1 MSTAIVL
8 VAVAAALGVGLVVFG
23 TVRSQQSSAPEDSVR
38 ATYRT
43 LADVREQLR
52 RRFESTG
59 TPVWIASEQVP
70 SRLRRDLVSADIEL
84 RPYEFRLIQAG
95 FAVVFAIVGLL
106 RFGLGIEFVVLAAI
120 GYLLLARY
128 LRNRRAHP
136 LRQFNSGLPRAMELI
151 ANSMKAGQSVAQS
164 LTAVTDNAG
173 PPVSDEFALARREIE
188 LGASIESAM
197 NNMVK
202 RIGSNDLRLMVM
214 VITIQRSIGGDL
226 PAILATLADTMRQ
239 REEMRA
245 EVMAATAQSRASAV
259 IITLLPIVAAVLLY
273 FVVSDYFRPMLVN
286 PLGWVML
293 GLAAVLL
300 FVGNPLNL
308 DPAGLQ
314 TLRIAAAAGLG
325 AIGTAVG
332 MFIGTPFATGLA
344 LVIGVALGFYLP
356 VFWLDQL
363 VRDRRT
369 ELEASLP
376 NALDVVAISM
386 EAGLGLDRALEQ
398 LVRHQDDSLTLLVAR
413 ALREIQLGRPR
424 AEALEE
430 MADATGIEEFTS
442 LVRGILYAERT
453 GVPIARTIAAHA
465 AQMRVKRRLKIR
477 TEAARAS
484 LKILIPTVGCVF
496 PTLWLILLGPAL
508 IVVLTLGSK

>member
-1 MSTAIVL
+1 M
-8 VAVAAALGVGLVVFG
+8 
-23 TVRSQQSSAPEDSVR
+23 
-38 ATYRT
+38 
-43 LADVREQLR
+43 REQLR

-120 GYLLLARY
+120 GYLLPALY
-128 LRNRRAHP
+128 LRNRRGHR

-164 LTAVTDNAG
+164 LGAVTDNAG

-300 FVGNPLNL
+300 FVGNL
-308 DPAGLQ
+308 
-314 TLRIAAAAGLG
+314 I
-325 AIGTAVG
+325 I
-332 MFIGTPFATGLA
+332 
-344 LVIGVALGFYLP
+344 
-356 VFWLDQL
+356 
-363 VRDRRT
+363 RRLT
-369 ELEASLP
+369 
-376 NALDVVAISM
+376 AIS
-386 EAGLGLDRALEQ
+386 
-398 LVRHQDDSLTLLVAR
+398 
-413 ALREIQLGRPR
+413 
-424 AEALEE
+424 
-430 MADATGIEEFTS
+430 
-442 LVRGILYAERT
+442 
-453 GVPIARTIAAHA
+453 
-465 AQMRVKRRLKIR
+465 
-477 TEAARAS
+477 
-484 LKILIPTVGCVF
+484 
-496 PTLWLILLGPAL
+496 
-508 IVVLTLGSK
+508 